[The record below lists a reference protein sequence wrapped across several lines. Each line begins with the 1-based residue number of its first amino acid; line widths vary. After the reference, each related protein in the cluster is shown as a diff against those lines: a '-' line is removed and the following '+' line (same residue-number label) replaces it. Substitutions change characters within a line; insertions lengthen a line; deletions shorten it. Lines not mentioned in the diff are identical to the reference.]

1 MSDTRSRMRGGRRRT
16 DDGPRARL
24 SQLLPYLFEHKGV
37 LVAVAVLSIVEAV
50 ATLGQPLVVGQVI
63 ERVQAGDTLGIL
75 VWALVILVVVSSA
88 IGAFQ
93 HYLLQRTGTAVVF
106 SSRRRLIGRLLRLP
120 ISEFDARRTGDLVS
134 RVGTDTT
141 LLYAVLTQ
149 GLADSVGNALIFVG
163 AIVAMLFIDPL
174 LLLLIVIVI
183 GASVA
188 VVVGLST
195 RIRRATREQ
204 QERVGELASGVERA
218 IGSIRTIR
226 AAGAT
231 EREEAAVTGAARQA
245 YDAGVRVAKASAL
258 VVPVAGV
265 ALQLSLLV
273 VLGVGG
279 YRVASGAISIA
290 SLVTFVMFLFFLVQ
304 PLASFL
310 GAITSV
316 NQALGALGRIQ
327 EVLDLPTEDSTD
339 ADAAAGVAVSGDS
352 DVAIEFRDV
361 HFRYPEAVVAARR
374 SASDEALRTLADA
387 RVDTSAVA
395 AVTADE
401 TGSPESGADAA
412 SSAATVG
419 ATAVSEGE
427 VLRGVSF
434 RVPRGAR
441 VALVG
446 PSGAGKSTTLAL
458 IERFYDVTG
467 GAVLVGGDDIRSL
480 PRAELRAQLGYVEQ
494 DAPTLAGTI
503 ADNLRL
509 ASPEA
514 TDADCERVLRAVNLG
529 EVLER
534 SELGLQ
540 APVGEAGVMLSG
552 GERQRL
558 AIARA
563 LLAAPPILLLDESTS
578 SLDGLNEQ
586 RMREA
591 IDAVA
596 TGRTLVVI
604 AHRLS
609 TVVDSD
615 VIVVLD
621 HGRVV
626 GQGTHSELVATVPLY
641 RDLAKHQ
648 LLV

>member
-50 ATLGQPLVVGQVI
+50 ATLGQPVVVGQVI

-106 SSRRRLIGRLLRLP
+106 SSRRRLIARLLRLP

-540 APVGEAGVMLSG
+540 ASVGEAGVMLSG

>member
-1 MSDTRSRMRGGRRRT
+1 MSTPRTPSRRPSRLGRNHK
-16 DDGPRARL
+16 DDGPRASLR
-24 SQLLPYLFEHKGV
+24 QLLPFVFEQKGV
-37 LVAVAVLSIVEAV
+37 LLVVAILSILA
-50 ATLGQPLVVGQVI
+50 AAFTLAQPLVVGQLI
-63 ERVQAGDTLGIL
+63 ERVQTSAPLGTLIWLL
-75 VWALVILVVVSSA
+75 VGLVVVGSVISG
-88 IGAFQ
+88 IQ
-93 HYLLQRTGTAVVF
+93 HFLLQRMGTAVVY
-106 SSRRRLIGRLLRLP
+106 SSRRRLIAQLLHLP
-120 ISEFDARRTGDLVS
+120 VQEYDSRRTGDLVS

-149 GLADSVGNALIFVG
+149 GLADSIGNALIFVG
-163 AIVAMLFIDPL
+163 AVVAMLVIDPV
-174 LLLLIVIVI
+174 LLLLILVVV

-188 VVVGLST
+188 VVGAVSG
-195 RIRRATREQ
+195 RIRRATTLQ

-218 IGSIRTIR
+218 VGSIRTIR
-226 AAGAT
+226 AAGAADR
-231 EREEAAVTGAARQA
+231 ERTAIEATARGA
-245 YDAGVRVAKASAL
+245 YDAGVQVAKASAL
-258 VVPVAGV
+258 IVPIAGI

-279 YRVASGAISIA
+279 FRVASGAITIA
-290 SLVTFVMFLFFLVQ
+290 QLVTFVMFLFFLVQ
-304 PLASFL
+304 PLGSFF

-316 NQALGALGRIQ
+316 NQSLGALGRIQ
-327 EVLDLPTEDSTD
+327 EVLDLRTETACDEEVAASLAPATSPIAVTD
-339 ADAAAGVAVSGDS
+339 PAAQDAA
-352 DVAIEFRDV
+352 AIEFRDV
-361 HFRYPEAVVAARR
+361 HFAYPDAVVQARR
-374 SASDEALRTLADA
+374 RTETEAAALLAEAHADTVEVADA
-387 RVDTSAVA
+387 
-395 AVTADE
+395 
-401 TGSPESGADAA
+401 
-412 SSAATVG
+412 
-419 ATAVSEGE
+419 EGE

-458 IERFYDVTG
+458 IERFYDPTA
-467 GAVLVGGDDIRSL
+467 GAILLDGVDA
-480 PRAELRAQLGYVEQ
+480 RAIDRTRLRAQLGYVEQ

-509 ASPEA
+509 ASPTA
-514 TDADCERVLRAVNLG
+514 SDAACERVLRAVNLG
-529 EVLER
+529 DVLER
-534 SELGLQ
+534 SPLGLQ

-596 TGRTLVVI
+596 AGRTLVVI

-615 VIVVLD
+615 LIVVLD
-621 HGRVV
+621 RGEVV
-626 GQGTHSELVATVPLY
+626 GQGTHAELVETVPLY
-641 RDLAKHQ
+641 RDLARHQ

>member
-1 MSDTRSRMRGGRRRT
+1 MSSASTTRPSRSRRRPA
-16 DDGPRARL
+16 DDGPRASLR
-24 SQLLPYLFEHKGV
+24 QLLPFVFEQKGV
-37 LVAVAVLSIVEAV
+37 LVVVAVLSVLAAV
-50 ATLGQPLVVGQVI
+50 ATLAQPLVVGQVI
-63 ERVQAGDTLGIL
+63 DRVQKEDPLGVL
-75 VWALVILVVVSSA
+75 VWVLVGLVVASSV
-88 IGAFQ
+88 ISGIQ
-93 HYLLQRTGTAVVF
+93 HFLLQRTGTAVVY
-106 SSRRRLIGRLLRLP
+106 SSRRRLIAQLLHLP
-120 ISEFDARRTGDLVS
+120 VQEYDARRTGDLVS

-149 GLADSVGNALIFVG
+149 GLADSIGNALIFVG
-163 AIVAMLFIDPL
+163 AIVAMLIIDPVL
-174 LLLLIVIVI
+174 LALILVVV

-188 VVVGLST
+188 LVVALSG
-195 RIRRATREQ
+195 RIRRATAVQ
-204 QERVGELASGVERA
+204 QEKVGELASGVERA
-218 IGSIRTIR
+218 VGSIRTIR
-226 AAGAT
+226 ASGAS
-231 EREEAAVTGAARQA
+231 ERERESIEHTARGA
-245 YDAGVRVAKASAL
+245 YEAGVQVAKASAF

-279 YRVASGAISIA
+279 FRVASGAITIA
-290 SLVTFVMFLFFLVQ
+290 GLVTFVMFLFFLVQ
-304 PLASFL
+304 PLGSFF

-316 NQALGALGRIQ
+316 GQALGALGRIQ
-327 EVLDLPTEDSTD
+327 EVLDLRTETACDAEVAASVAVGTSPIST
-339 ADAAAGVAVSGDS
+339 AAAHEDQTPPAT
-352 DVAIEFRDV
+352 IEFRDV
-361 HFRYPEAVVAARR
+361 RFSYPDAVVSARR
-374 SASDEALRTLADA
+374 RSEAEAAALLAEAHADA
-387 RVDTSAVA
+387 TVEVSDT
-395 AVTADE
+395 
-401 TGSPESGADAA
+401 P
-412 SSAATVG
+412 
-419 ATAVSEGE
+419 GE

-458 IERFYDVTG
+458 IERFYDPTG
-467 GAVLVGGDDIRSL
+467 GAILLDGVDLRGIDRT
-480 PRAELRAQLGYVEQ
+480 RLRAQLGYVEQ

-509 ASPEA
+509 ASPTASDE
-514 TDADCERVLRAVNLG
+514 DCERVLRAVNLG
-529 EVLER
+529 DVLER
-534 SELGLQ
+534 SPLGLE

-563 LLAAPPILLLDESTS
+563 LLAAPPVLLLDESTS

-615 VIVVLD
+615 LIVVMD

-626 GQGTHSELVATVPLY
+626 GQGTHSELVETVPLY